1 MFICR
6 FKNVFAVFCL
16 LSLTANLAG
25 CVMSEEIK
33 RIDAVKNAQRERAQE
48 GSTNLTGEV
57 LFVRSCNTCHPG
69 GQAGMGPS
77 LENIATKFAKDDE
90 LKAFIRKGKGIMP
103 AQPVDVINDQELD
116 NLVGYLRQ
124 LEFEPKK

>member
-1 MFICR
+1 
-6 FKNVFAVFCL
+6 
-16 LSLTANLAG
+16 
-25 CVMSEEIK
+25 
-33 RIDAVKNAQRERAQE
+33 
-48 GSTNLTGEV
+48 
-57 LFVRSCNTCHPG
+57 
-69 GQAGMGPS
+69 MGPS